1 MTHSFPTLRV
11 SDLAGVGKGN
21 AQEVVHEN
29 RGAYGQRI
37 AFPRVLVQ
45 VGMAHGFVGG
55 ADAEQKQENAAGQAG
70 KRASNQ
76 QRKGEGQG
84 VKGESLEH
92 GWRAGTTGK

>member
-1 MTHSFPTLRV
+1 MSQQAVGLP
-11 SDLAGVGKGN
+11 DNPEAGFGKGN

-37 AFPRVLVQ
+37 AFPRVFVQ

-70 KRASNQ
+70 KRASSQ

-84 VKGESLEH
+84 VKGERDRKSTSLNSSH
-92 GWRAGTTGK
+92 